1 MATYTTNEAA
11 EYVAPLT
18 SDSGNVFC
26 VYSEISLAGK
36 SAGDVFELVNLPRG
50 ARVVEV
56 LAKGTQ
62 DTQGGKISLGTN
74 DDIDDI
80 GEVNVDGNVAV
91 VAPAISPLDDDKVF
105 KGKLTAA
112 GTSLGGTFMVRV
124 FYTLT
129 NIT

>member
-80 GEVNVDGNVAV
+80 GAVNVDGKVAV
-91 VAPAISPLDDDKVF
+91 VANVGNLIKPATKSEFQGELKRLPPFLF
-105 KGKLTAA
+105 
-112 GTSLGGTFMVRV
+112 SHSHCF
-124 FYTLT
+124 
-129 NIT
+129 